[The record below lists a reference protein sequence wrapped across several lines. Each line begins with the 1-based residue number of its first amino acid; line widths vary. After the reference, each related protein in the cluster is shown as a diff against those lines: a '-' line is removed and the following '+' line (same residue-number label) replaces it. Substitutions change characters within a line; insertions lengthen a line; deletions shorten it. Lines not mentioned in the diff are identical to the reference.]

1 MVCQVQES
9 QLGNCCSSSKSH
21 LCCISFVWPHNM
33 SSEPKNVDDWERYVR
48 PNFEELVRKLK
59 PSSSLLDSLYNCG
72 LLTQEEYNSLR
83 LPSYTD
89 ENRSRDLLAKILPR
103 KENDAF
109 IKFCRV
115 LTSKGQEHLVTEV
128 MKIPSTH
135 PARAPVQ
142 QIEHPQLEKPSLQ
155 PESKQ
160 QVRMRVSNLLF

>member
-21 LCCISFVWPHNM
+21 LCCISFVWSHNM
-33 SSEPKNVDDWERYVR
+33 SLENYDDWEQYVR
-48 PNFEELVRKLK
+48 PNYEELVRKLK
-59 PSSSLLDSLYNCG
+59 PSSLLDSLYHRG
-72 LLTQEEYNSLR
+72 LLTREEYNSLR
-83 LPSYTD
+83 LPSCTD
-89 ENRSRDLLAKILPR
+89 ENRSRDLLTQILPR
-103 KENDAF
+103 KENNAF

-115 LTSKGQEHLVTEV
+115 LNSKGQEHIVTEV

-135 PARAPVQ
+135 PARAPLQ
-142 QIEHPQLEKPSLQ
+142 QIEHPQLEEPSLQ